1 MDEVNM
7 SGFEMQI
14 IARIKSDFPEKF
26 GIPRQSGIVDE
37 LGATVIFEKAF
48 RSPEA
53 LRGIEGFSHLWLIWQ
68 FSENIRDGWSPTVRP
83 PRLGGNERLG
93 VFATRSPFRPN
104 PIGLS
109 CVKLLGV
116 EQTEKYGPVLHIG
129 GADLMDGTPVYDIKP
144 YLPYTDCKPQATGG
158 FAPGSEDYRVK
169 VEIPE
174 TLINIIPENK
184 RSALFGVLSQD
195 PRPAYKEDGDRVYGM
210 RFAGFNI
217 KFTVSGGVLTVTQI
231 EKE

>member
-1 MDEVNM
+1 M

-37 LGATVIFEKAF
+37 LGAIVIFEKAF
-48 RSPEA
+48 RSLEA

-169 VEIPE
+169 VEIPDPQ
-174 TLINIIPENK
+174 IAKIPEEK
-184 RSALFGVLSQD
+184 RSSLVAVLSQD

-217 KFTVSGGVLTVTQI
+217 KFTVNGGVLTVTQI

>member
-1 MDEVNM
+1 
-7 SGFEMQI
+7 
-14 IARIKSDFPEKF
+14 
-26 GIPRQSGIVDE
+26 
-37 LGATVIFEKAF
+37 
-48 RSPEA
+48 
-53 LRGIEGFSHLWLIWQ
+53 
-68 FSENIRDGWSPTVRP
+68 VRP

-144 YLPYTDCKPQATGG
+144 YLPYTDCKAQATGG

-217 KFTVSGGVLTVTQI
+217 KFTVNGGVLTVTQI